1 MFDSLCNMCKMDSL
15 FARPLLLCSAF
26 MIATASGQT
35 SSNQIAVRVIAEVEA
50 HVTEHGRSFSRLM
63 PADKVVPGDSVI
75 YTVEVHNVGPN
86 SVDSPTVTQPVPAHM
101 VYLADSAVGP
111 GADVLYSVDG
121 GVNFDAADNLKIAAA
136 NGTVRVATAADYTHI
151 RWQLRS
157 LLKAD
162 STAFVRFRARVK

>member
-1 MFDSLCNMCKMDSL
+1 MFDSLCNMCMMDSL

-26 MIATASGQT
+26 VLTTASGQT
-35 SSNQIAVRVIAEVEA
+35 SSEHIAVRVIAEVEA
-50 HVTEHGRSFSRLM
+50 HVTEHGRSFSRLL

-75 YTVEVHNVGPN
+75 YTIEVHNVGPT
-86 SVDSPTVTQPVPAHM
+86 SIDSPTVTQPVPAHM
-101 VYLADSAVGP
+101 MYLADSAVGP
-111 GADVLYSVDG
+111 GAEVTYSVDG
-121 GVNFDAADNLKIAAA
+121 GASFDTPDTLKIAAA

-151 RWQLRS
+151 RWQLKS

>member
-1 MFDSLCNMCKMDSL
+1 MFDSLCNMCKMDSS
-15 FARPLLLCSAF
+15 FARSLLLCSAI

-35 SSNQIAVRVIAEVEA
+35 SSDHIAVRVIAEVEA
-50 HVTEHGRSFSRLM
+50 HVTDHGRTFNRLI

-75 YTVEVHNVGPN
+75 YTVEVHNAGRN

-111 GADVLYSVDG
+111 GADVAYSVDG
-121 GVNFDAADNLKIAAA
+121 GLSFDAADNLKIAGA
-136 NGTVRVATAADYTHI
+136 NGAVRVATAADYTHI
-151 RWQLRS
+151 RWQLKS

>member
-1 MFDSLCNMCKMDSL
+1 MFDPLCNMCTMDSL
-15 FARPLLLCSAF
+15 FVRSLVLCGAF

-35 SSNQIAVRVIAEVEA
+35 SSNPIALHVVAEVEA
-50 HVTEHGRSFSRLM
+50 HVSEHGRSFNRLR

-75 YTVEVHNVGPN
+75 YTVEVRNVGPQ
-86 SVDSPTVTQPVPAHM
+86 SIDSPIVTQPVPAHM

-111 GADVLYSVDG
+111 GADVTYSVDG
-121 GVNFDAADNLKIAAA
+121 GRSFDAPENLKIAGA
-136 NGTVRVATAADYTHI
+136 NGSQRVATAADYTHI
-151 RWQLRS
+151 RWQLKS